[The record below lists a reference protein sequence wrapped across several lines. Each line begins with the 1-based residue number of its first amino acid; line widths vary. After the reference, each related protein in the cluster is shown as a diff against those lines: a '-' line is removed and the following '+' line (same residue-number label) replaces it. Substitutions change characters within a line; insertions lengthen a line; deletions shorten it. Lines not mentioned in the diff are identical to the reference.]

1 MFGKRI
7 VVSAFVLASF
17 LVVTGGQVSDA
28 SAQTRGWGSGGQAK
42 TPTMKNLVPR
52 MSSGNAYTERYG
64 FSVDLD
70 GGGHIGVDFTISN
83 LGFSS
88 GYGASSVRVQ
98 LPGMDKKYDKSE
110 KMSRGKW
117 SYAKDRFHLDIAN
130 TTVEGIGKDTFLLKH
145 DGDVKFELTFK
156 NTIPMWSPGSGEIA
170 VEDGYYKFNLIS
182 PRADVTGK
190 VFVDGAWR
198 EVKATRQGYADH
210 VATNVA
216 PYEFAKRFS
225 RFRHYNDDVFIIW
238 REIQMEEKFGGE
250 TFTWVMV
257 GYRDKIVFADAEAT
271 VRFGD
276 VRPDASTGYN
286 VPHSLQIDAK
296 NGKDSITLV
305 MRGSKSKK
313 KDLLASYGRAARL
326 VASTLSKPFQYT
338 VPSNYTIQMTVQ
350 GATANVAGKSHYTI
364 DFVNP

>member
-7 VVSAFVLASF
+7 IISAIVLTSL
-17 LVVTGGQVSDA
+17 LVVTGGQMSGA
-28 SAQTRGWGSGGQAK
+28 SAQTRGWASGGQAK
-42 TPTMKNLVPR
+42 TPTMRGLVPR

-83 LGFSS
+83 LGLSS

-98 LPGMDKKYDKSE
+98 LPGMKKYDKSE
-110 KMSRGKW
+110 KMGKGKW
-117 SYAKDRFHLDIAN
+117 KYAKDRFYLDIAK
-130 TTVEGIGKDTFLLKH
+130 TTVEGVGTDTFVLKH

-156 NTIPMWSPGSGEIA
+156 NTIPMWSPGSGEIK
-170 VEDGYYKFNLIS
+170 VDEGYYKFNLIS
-182 PRADVTGK
+182 PRADVSGK

-216 PYEFAKRFS
+216 PYDFAKRFS

-257 GYRDKIVFADAEAT
+257 GYRDKIVFSDANAT
-271 VRFGD
+271 VKFGN
-276 VRPDASTGYN
+276 VRPDTSTGYN
-286 VPHSLQIDAK
+286 VPHSLQIEGK
-296 NGKDSITLV
+296 NGGDSITLV
-305 MRGSKSKK
+305 MRGTTSKK

-326 VASTLSKPFQYT
+326 VASSLSKPFQYT
-338 VPSNYTIQMTVQ
+338 VPSEYTIQMTVQ

>member
-1 MFGKRI
+1 MFGKRFSI
-7 VVSAFVLASF
+7 STLVLTSLFAVMT
-17 LVVTGGQVSDA
+17 LQAEDA
-28 SAQTRGWGSGGQAK
+28 SAQTRGWSSGGQAK
-42 TPTMKNLVPR
+42 APTMQALIPK

-64 FSVDLD
+64 FSVDLE

-83 LGFSS
+83 LGLSN

-98 LPGMDKKYDKSE
+98 LPGMKKKYDVSNRV
-110 KMSRGKW
+110 SRSKW
-117 SYAKDRFHLDIAN
+117 TYAKDRFFMDISN
-130 TTVEGIGKDTFLLKH
+130 TTVEGVGNDTFVLKH

-156 NTIPMWSPGSGEIA
+156 NTIPMWRPGSGEIQ
-170 VEDGYYKFNLIS
+170 VKDGYYKFNLIA

-190 VFVDGAWR
+190 VLVDGAWR
-198 EVKATRQGYADH
+198 EVKATRGGYADH

-216 PYEFAKRFS
+216 PYDFAKRFS

-238 REIQMEEKFGGE
+238 REIQLEEKFGGE

-257 GYRDKIVFADAEAT
+257 GYRDKIVFADANAT
-271 VRFGD
+271 VRFGN

-286 VPHSLQIDAK
+286 IPHSLQIEGK
-296 NGKDSITLV
+296 NGQDSITLV
-305 MRGSKSKK
+305 MRGKSFKK
-313 KDLLASYGRAARL
+313 KDLLASYGRAARM
-326 VASTLSKPFQYT
+326 VASSLSKPFQYT
-338 VPSNYTIQMTVQ
+338 VPSDYTIQMTVQ